1 MKRLFIV
8 FAFIA
13 VNSIF
18 TSCTDL
24 SEDIVP
30 NKIEQGLQSTGGEDE
45 QDPDEEDDIP
55 VTQGKK

>member
-30 NKIEQGLQSTGGEDE
+30 NKIDSELQSTGGEE
-45 QDPDEEDDIP
+45 DPIEEEEEDP
-55 VTQGKK
+55 NPPGGGN